1 MIGMTYII
9 TCKFSAIIYT
19 DDMPA
24 QPLGGHMKL
33 NPLFLTTL
41 VVLMLFVIVDQI
53 LRRRAYK
60 KVQDLYGQHRSD
72 ELLAYLEGRYAR
84 LFFPAYN
91 RTYMKFNACLQK
103 DDAERVQIALEE
115 LLATKSSD
123 EQRSDL
129 VIRAFEF
136 YLKQGNFKDAKTM
149 LDEIG
154 DMPRMNEVADECRK
168 IYEIVAE
175 GSSAYIDEM
184 QAAKQGAAQETIHR
198 LDYLL
203 SLQRTNEERST
214 SGRATG
220 SIGPV
225 S

>member
-136 YLKQGNFKDAKTM
+136 YLKQGK
-149 LDEIG
+149 
-154 DMPRMNEVADECRK
+154 
-168 IYEIVAE
+168 
-175 GSSAYIDEM
+175 
-184 QAAKQGAAQETIHR
+184 
-198 LDYLL
+198 
-203 SLQRTNEERST
+203 LQRREGDARRDRRHAQDERGRRRVQEDLRNRRRGQLGVHRRDAGRQARGG
-214 SGRATG
+214 SGDHPSLGLSPVPAAHKQREKHERPRDRLYR
-220 SIGPV
+220 PV

>member
-1 MIGMTYII
+1 
-9 TCKFSAIIYT
+9 
-19 DDMPA
+19 
-24 QPLGGHMKL
+24 
-33 NPLFLTTL
+33 
-41 VVLMLFVIVDQI
+41 
-53 LRRRAYK
+53 
-60 KVQDLYGQHRSD
+60 
-72 ELLAYLEGRYAR
+72 
-84 LFFPAYN
+84 
-91 RTYMKFNACLQK
+91 MKFNACLQK
-103 DDAERVQIALEE
+103 DDAERAQIALEE

-136 YLKQGNFKDAKTM
+136 YLKQGNFKDANAM

-203 SLQRTNEERST
+203 SLQRTNKERSM